1 MKKKTTTLYTGRGDK
16 GTTRVLDSK
25 PGERISKN
33 SERAEAL
40 GSLDEL
46 NAFLGLVR
54 VHAKQGQNA
63 RVKTGRKTQH
73 VADILRQAQKDLFI
87 VQAEVAGG
95 KKKIRRAKVAW
106 QEGIIE
112 AIAGEIR
119 PITSFTVAGGAELSA
134 ELDVART
141 IARTVERRVVA
152 VHESGERKLGEHS
165 RAYLNRLSSLLF
177 ALARLVNHRSGFSE
191 EAPDYK

>member
-16 GTTRVLDSK
+16 GTTKVLDSK

-46 NAFLGLVR
+46 NAWLGLVR
-54 VHAKQGQNA
+54 VHASQGQNA
-63 RVKTGRKTQH
+63 GVKVGRKTQH
-73 VADILRQAQKDLFI
+73 IADILRQVQKDLFI
-87 VQAEVAGG
+87 VQAEAAGG
-95 KKKIRRAKVAW
+95 KKRIRRAKVAW

-112 AIAGEIR
+112 AIATEIR
-119 PITSFTVAGGAELSA
+119 EITSFTIAGGAELSA

-141 IARTVERRVVA
+141 IARRTERRVVA
-152 VHESGERKLGEHS
+152 VHESGERKLGEQT

-177 ALARLVNHRSGFSE
+177 ALARIVNHRSGFKE